1 MVVDPE
7 GHVLL
12 NVHSWFSFNHGILS
26 PEEVLRHAHDL
37 GLQAVAL
44 TDINCTAGL
53 SDLFRLADQ
62 HKVRPVAGIE
72 FRCGARTLFIGLAR
86 SN

>member
-37 GLQAVAL
+37 GL
-44 TDINCTAGL
+44 
-53 SDLFRLADQ
+53 
-62 HKVRPVAGIE
+62 
-72 FRCGARTLFIGLAR
+72 
-86 SN
+86 